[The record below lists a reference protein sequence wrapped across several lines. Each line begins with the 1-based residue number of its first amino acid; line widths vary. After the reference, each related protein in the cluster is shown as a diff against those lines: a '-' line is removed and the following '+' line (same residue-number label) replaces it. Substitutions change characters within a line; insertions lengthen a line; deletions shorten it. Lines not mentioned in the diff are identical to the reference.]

1 MYGQFLH
8 NFKKVNKQIIL
19 KYVVNDKIVAQRGYV
34 RRAQNYTYI
43 IHPLQ
48 RVDGH

>member
-1 MYGQFLH
+1 MYEQFLH
-8 NFKKVNKQIIL
+8 NFKKVKQIIL
-19 KYVVNDKIVAQRGYV
+19 KYVVSNKMVAHRGYV

-48 RVDGH
+48 RVNSP